1 MNKLVP
7 YEYFMDEMQDYEIQ
21 TLSGML
27 DYVDYNDWRRMRLLY
42 HGILAPHMKRQTT
55 PEKLLPFP
63 WDDDMEEH
71 ITEMT
76 NKERDTMRERS
87 KQLAQKMFKKDSN
100 TVNG

>member
-1 MNKLVP
+1 
-7 YEYFMDEMQDYEIQ
+7 
-21 TLSGML
+21 
-27 DYVDYNDWRRMRLLY
+27 
-42 HGILAPHMKRQTT
+42 MKRQTT